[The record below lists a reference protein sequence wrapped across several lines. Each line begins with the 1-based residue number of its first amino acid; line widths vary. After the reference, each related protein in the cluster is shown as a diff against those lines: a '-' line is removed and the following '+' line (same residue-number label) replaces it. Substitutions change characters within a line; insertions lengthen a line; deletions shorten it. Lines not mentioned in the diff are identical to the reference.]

1 MEDDLSNAAKQ
12 SSPENLRNF
21 QRTIPCRGNAQA
33 FTSLR
38 ISVKVLSGPPARY
51 EERFSFS
58 SDCRAVKQVVAPR
71 PPAARDE
78 DKPGPLDVKLN
89 EGMEKAIRL
98 TEVVP

>member
-1 MEDDLSNAAKQ
+1 M
-12 SSPENLRNF
+12 
-21 QRTIPCRGNAQA
+21 
-33 FTSLR
+33 
-38 ISVKVLSGPPARY
+38 
-51 EERFSFS
+51 
-58 SDCRAVKQVVAPR
+58 KQVVAPR